1 MTGADDAVRLVN
13 VSKFY
18 GEVLGVNRVDL
29 ELPDGVTGLVGPN
42 GAGKSTLMN
51 LLAGLLRPTRGRVS
65 VHGATPAD
73 PRSFYRLVGYCPQPD
88 AFPPGV
94 TGRGFLESCLRVRGL
109 PKAAARECAE
119 RALAHV
125 GLASVGDR
133 PVAAYSK
140 GMRQRV
146 KVAFAICHEPALL
159 ILDEPLNGLDPQA
172 RAEVVALFRGLCD
185 AGARV
190 LISSHVLPEIEGLA
204 DQVIFLDAGYL
215 VASTADTHADAK
227 SRDAS
232 AARDQPLTRLF
243 LGVANAGAT
252 AGRLFQEGVLVEAR
266 IESADGLLVAVRD
279 LERFHQTFHKLVVDE
294 GWRVHAVR
302 PAEDAVAAA
311 YRDVVRGGEGR

>member
-1 MTGADDAVRLVN
+1 MSRVDDAVRLVD

-18 GEVLGVNRVDL
+18 GEVLGVNRVDM
-29 ELPDGVTGLVGPN
+29 ELPDGITGLVGPN

-51 LLAGLLRPTRGRVS
+51 LLAGLLRPSRGRVS

-88 AFPPGV
+88 AFPPGA
-94 TGRGFLESCLRVRGL
+94 TGRGFLASCLRVRGL
-109 PKAAARECAE
+109 PKAAAEE
-119 RALAHV
+119 RAGEALARV
-125 GLASVGDR
+125 GLASAGGR

-172 RAEVVALFRGLCD
+172 RAEVVALFRDARD

-190 LISSHVLPEIEGLA
+190 LISSHVLPEIEALA

-215 VASTADTHADAK
+215 VASTAEVAAATE
-227 SRDAS
+227 SRSA

-243 LGVANAGAT
+243 LGIADAGAV
-252 AGRLFQEGVLVEAR
+252 AARLFQEGVLVEAR
-266 IESADGLLVAVRD
+266 IESAEGLLVAVRD
-279 LERFHQTFHKLVVDE
+279 LERFHHAFHQLVVDE
-294 GWRVHAVR
+294 GWRVQAMR
-302 PAEDAVAAA
+302 PATDAVAAV
-311 YRDVVRGGEGR
+311 YRDVVRGTEGR

>member
-1 MTGADDAVRLVN
+1 MNSADDAVRLAN

-18 GEVLGVNRVDL
+18 GEVLGVNGVDL
-29 ELPDGVTGLVGPN
+29 DLPDGITGLVGPN

-51 LLAGLLRPTRGRVS
+51 LLAGLLRPTRGHVS
-65 VHGATPAD
+65 VHGTTPAD

-94 TGRGFLESCLRVRGL
+94 TGQGFLASCLRVRGL

-119 RALAHV
+119 QALARL
-125 GLASVGDR
+125 GLASAGHR

-146 KVAFAICHEPALL
+146 KVAFAICHQPALL

-172 RAEVVALFRGLCD
+172 RAEVVALFRGFRD
-185 AGARV
+185 SGTRV

-215 VASTADTHADAK
+215 VASTADTEVNAE
-227 SRDAS
+227 SRGAS
-232 AARDQPLTRLF
+232 ARDQPLTRLF
-243 LGVANAGAT
+243 LGVANAGAV
-252 AGRLFQEGVLVEAR
+252 AGRLFQERVLVEAR
-266 IESADGLLVAVRD
+266 LESADRLLVAVRD
-279 LERFHQTFHKLVVDE
+279 LERFHRTFHKLVVDE
-294 GWRVHAVR
+294 GWRVQAVR